1 MAAPVM
7 NVPTPP
13 GVPPAPRIMRAPGSV
28 IGSGNGAS
36 VAATPQ
42 GGEYFCDGDYAA
54 FLPAIPE
61 QPGRQTADLEPAA
74 RRAAPRAAAL
84 AARVP
89 DTPRLHRWDS
99 RIAPGPVVHPR
110 RRAVDRQAHH

>member
-1 MAAPVM
+1 
-7 NVPTPP
+7 
-13 GVPPAPRIMRAPGSV
+13 GVPLARRTRGATGSV
-28 IGSGNGAS
+28 IGAAKGAS
-36 VAATPQ
+36 VPATPQ
-42 GGEYFCDGDYAA
+42 GGEYFCDGDDAA

-89 DTPRLHRWDS
+89 DASRLHRWDS
-99 RIAPGPVVHPR
+99 RISPGPVVHPR